1 MATPVSKFNPAISD
15 TLFNIYTVFSL
26 TRLITSALH
35 SIFFTAVCSDS
46 HSSLHK
52 FANISAHSVSLH
64 LQFFFLSLSL
74 SLSHTQ
80 KLKKLKY
87 KKIIW
92 QDCCCVGLNFSP
104 YHQRILIR
112 SSEFFLTLRL
122 IFISPVSCYFL
133 FLRFN
138 FLLLFCPW
146 TWQ

>member
-64 LQFFFLSLSL
+64 LQFFSL
-74 SLSHTQ
+74 SLSHTHT
-80 KLKKLKY
+80 KI
-87 KKIIW
+87 KKIKI
-92 QDCCCVGLNFSP
+92 QKNNMAEGL
-104 YHQRILIR
+104 LLCGV
-112 SSEFFLTLRL
+112 EFLT
-122 IFISPVSCYFL
+122 IPSAHTHQII
-133 FLRFN
+133 
-138 FLLLFCPW
+138 
-146 TWQ
+146 